1 MYQLRAW
8 AIGLM
13 GLSVACQSV
22 GSEQFTTNTFG
33 AQISFTADAGARE
46 VVAEARILV
55 DGFPVTLVGG
65 DYLTAR
71 GGGESRVL
79 LPELDDDGPTG
90 TYSVTFQQSG
100 DNVIFETSLHRAT
113 GTVAP
118 TSTVTM
124 PESFEIEEYEDKPSR
139 STGFTVRW
147 SKPTVDPMW
156 LTLESAGCLN
166 EPIEVEVL
174 SPMDGSQFLTPEL
187 LATSDLIVGD
197 ICVIYVD
204 LFRRVQ
210 GELDSAYGNGN
221 IVGQQWAQLNVATQ
235 P

>member
-1 MYQLRAW
+1 MYQSRAW
-8 AIGLM
+8 VIGLT

-22 GSEQFTTNTFG
+22 GSEQFLTNTFD
-33 AQISFTADAGARE
+33 AEISFTADGAARE

-65 DYLTAR
+65 DFLTAR

-79 LPELDDDGPTG
+79 LPVLDDDGLTG

-100 DNVIFETSLHRAT
+100 DNVIFETSLHRAS
-113 GTVAP
+113 GAAAP

-124 PESFEIEEYEDKPSR
+124 PVSFEIEQYEDKPSR
-139 STGFTVRW
+139 SSGFTVRW

-166 EPIEVEVL
+166 EPVEVEIL
-174 SPMDGSQFLTPEL
+174 SPMDGFQFLTPEL

-204 LFRRVQ
+204 LFRRVEGQ
-210 GELDSAYGNGN
+210 LDSAYGHGDV
-221 IVGQQWAQLNVATQ
+221 VGQQWAQLNVATQ